1 MTLRNPLLRKWH
13 GLRSLLFCLCLL
25 AVACSADTALVDFAT
40 LERSTTPND
49 TLACPPGL
57 CSAKTDFVTE
67 PVSLPAQELAAK
79 VTATLLAE
87 PRTELMM
94 QDADGHRFVFV
105 QRSRLFRFP
114 DTVNIAIMAVDD
126 THATLAL
133 YSRSNYGYGDLGVNR
148 ARVEDWLA
156 KLGVAAKA
164 TP

>member
-1 MTLRNPLLRKWH
+1 MSNTPMTKRRRPFW
-13 GLRSLLFCLCLL
+13 GLLFCLCLL
-25 AVACSADTALVDFAT
+25 AAGCGADTALVDFAT
-40 LERSTTPND
+40 LVRSTTPND
-49 TLACPPGL
+49 TLACPPDL

-67 PVSLPAQELAAK
+67 SVPLSAQELAAK

-94 QDADGHRFVFV
+94 QDAEGRRFVFV

-114 DTVNIAIMAVDD
+114 DTVNVAIMTVDD
-126 THATLAL
+126 SHATLAI

-156 KLGVAAKA
+156 KLGVSARA

>member
-1 MTLRNPLLRKWH
+1 MTARIAQSSKRHLVR
-13 GLRSLLFCLCLL
+13 GVLFCLCLL

-40 LERSTTPND
+40 LQRSTTPND
-49 TLACPPGL
+49 TLACPPNL

-67 PVSLPAQELAAK
+67 PVSLSAPELAAK

-94 QDADGHRFVFV
+94 QDAEGRRFVFV

-114 DTVNIAIMAVDD
+114 DTVNVAIMAVDE
-126 THATLAL
+126 THATLAI

-156 KLGVAAKA
+156 KFGVAAKA